1 MKQLNC
7 KSFAKINL
15 CLHVLNKREDGFHD
29 IQSIFQMINLY
40 DSLLFTINDSKE
52 IKLET
57 NSNDLTF
64 EDNLITKAFKLL
76 SRKFNFNFGLNVQLK
91 KNIPLSS
98 GLGGGSSNAA
108 VTLLAMNKLFNLHMS
123 KNELLS
129 DATSLG
135 SDVPF
140 FLYGKSAH
148 VTGRGE
154 IVNEINLKKKY
165 FVLIFSEQKVSTKEI
180 FESIT
185 ESEFS
190 KKLGKTD
197 LLDSCDNSFED
208 TVMRKF
214 PELMQTKYWLSSFG
228 KVRMSGTGSTLYIEF
243 DSRESAHE
251 ANNEIEKRYRSK
263 IVSSID
269 SYDIFS

>member
-29 IQSIFQMINLY
+29 IQSIFRMINLY

-57 NSNDLTF
+57 NTCDLNF
-64 EDNLITKAFKLL
+64 EDNLVTKAFNLL
-76 SRKFNFNFGLNVQLK
+76 SRKFNLNFGLNVQLK

-129 DATSLG
+129 DAASLG

-154 IVNEINLKKKY
+154 IVSEINLEKKY
-165 FVLIFSEQKVSTKEI
+165 FVLIFSDQKV
-180 FESIT
+180 
-185 ESEFS
+185 
-190 KKLGKTD
+190 
-197 LLDSCDNSFED
+197 
-208 TVMRKF
+208 
-214 PELMQTKYWLSSFG
+214 
-228 KVRMSGTGSTLYIEF
+228 
-243 DSRESAHE
+243 
-251 ANNEIEKRYRSK
+251 
-263 IVSSID
+263 
-269 SYDIFS
+269 